1 MYYILIIFIIIII
14 IIIINNNSKIEKYTS
29 SKKDDSTKDASNN
42 NKVSIFD
49 SDYVKFMKELPGD
62 IFTFLYSKALVVP
75 NQFVKKIPLRNKGY
89 IAVY

>member
-1 MYYILIIFIIIII
+1 MYYILIIFIIII

-29 SKKDDSTKDASNN
+29 SKEDTSNRN
-42 NKVSIFD
+42 NVSIFD